1 MRSVTG
7 IINAAT
13 LTSTIAIGVTML
25 MISGEFDLSVGS
37 LLAVG
42 GYVFGTLATMGHPV
56 LGLFLGLLV
65 PGLLGAVNGLILIW
79 TGVPSFLVT
88 LGTKYFYRGMLWVI
102 SGGAMLQTV
111 EKLPIYQ
118 VFNTRLDMVNDFL
131 PGSNFRSSLLWLL
144 ILVGIFQ
151 FILIRTSYGN
161 HVFATGGNSGAA
173 LGQVNVR
180 RVKVINSIISGALA
194 GFTGILKQTSFD
206 STGLLPEMGWN

>member
-1 MRSVTG
+1 VAGPLAVFLVVFILLSLFVPKFLSMRSVTG

-79 TGVPSFLVT
+79 TGVPSFIVT

-118 VFNTRLDMVNDFL
+118 VFNTRLDMVNDL
-131 PGSNFRSSLLWLL
+131 PGSNFGLRSS
-144 ILVGIFQ
+144 G
-151 FILIRTSYGN
+151 S
-161 HVFATGGNSGAA
+161 
-173 LGQVNVR
+173 
-180 RVKVINSIISGALA
+180 
-194 GFTGILKQTSFD
+194 
-206 STGLLPEMGWN
+206 